1 MATTRKRPSK
11 TRKPLS
17 RERVL
22 QAAVE
27 LADRDGL
34 EALSMRRLGSALGVE
49 AMSLYNHVA
58 NKDDLLDGIVDAVT
72 AEFADPGSMPGD
84 DWRAVLRG
92 CVMAQ
97 HEVLLRHPWT
107 AALAESRVRT
117 GPVRMRY
124 YDSLLGVLREAGFSE
139 LGAYRANLTLD
150 SFVYGF
156 TLQEVSWV
164 AWPPETSDREWE
176 LAEAFVDRTDESEFP
191 NLVGIARLSASGT
204 IDIGTDFEV
213 ALDAILD
220 SLERIKAAG

>member
-17 RERVL
+17 RDRVL

-34 EALSMRRLGSALGVE
+34 GALSMRRLGSELGVE
-49 AMSLYNHVA
+49 AMSLYNHVT
-58 NKDDLLDGIVDAVT
+58 NKVDLLDGIVDAVT
-72 AEFADPGSMPGD
+72 AEFADPGTTPGD
-84 DWRAVLRG
+84 DWRAVIRA
-92 CVMAQ
+92 CVITQ

-117 GPVRMRY
+117 GPVRLRY
-124 YDSLLGVLREAGFSE
+124 YDSLLGVLRAAGFSE

-164 AWPPETSDREWE
+164 AWPPESADREWE
-176 LAEAFVDRTDESEFP
+176 LAEAFVARTDETEFP
-191 NLVGIARLSASGT
+191 NLVGIAQLSVSGK
-204 IDIGTDFEV
+204 IDLATDFEV

-220 SLERIKAAG
+220 GLERIKAAG